1 MVVGGKVDRHEPVDM
16 STVAMTKSKAATV
29 WWMKLAVMFVYLR
42 KDGRVL
48 NVDAEVGAE
57 VGVLMIY
64 DNTVST
70 KLNNL

>member
-1 MVVGGKVDRHEPVDM
+1 
-16 STVAMTKSKAATV
+16 
-29 WWMKLAVMFVYLR
+29 MKLAVMFVYLG

-64 DNTVST
+64 DNTSLDKVE
-70 KLNNL
+70 